1 MKFFAS
7 LAILSLFATV
17 RAQTIAPANN
27 DAIQRELTTIATALK
42 VPALG
47 GAIVHSDGQISTFV
61 TGVRESGSDV
71 AATVTD
77 QWHLGSCTKAMTAM
91 LVALLVERGDLTWDR
106 PLAFA
111 AEPRRAN
118 GCGLRT
124 THAGRITR
132 ASRWAAKH
140 DRPRRRPAGR
150 ERTRRH
156 RSGATQRTLPP
167 HPQPKAP
174 TPPRQA
180 FVYSNAGFIVAGHI
194 AEVATGKSFETLLRE
209 LLFVPLDMQSA
220 GFGAPGT
227 NNNLDQ
233 PRGHDAAGKP
243 VQPRPNGDNVPLL
256 GPAGT
261 VHASLADWG
270 KFLRLHLLG
279 DAADV
284 QVGAITLHR
293 ETIARLHTAW
303 DDANPYAYGFSM
315 PHRDWARG
323 LHTVLTHS
331 GSNTMWFCV
340 CWLDP
345 SSGFGVLAVAN
356 SAGHDALEACDRVS
370 GLLLNNWLA
379 RRKLAEQAKP
389 AEAMP
394 AVTPAFLAPLRHPR
408 TAASSRHFPRSEHP
422 DDVALVVDVDPRT
435 TRDFAEARHRHD
447 LASQRVNEP
456 GTDRNARIAHLETIA
471 SRPAL
476 QRCVV
481 R

>member
-1 MKFFAS
+1 
-7 LAILSLFATV
+7 LCRRILS
-17 RAQTIAPANN
+17 QKP
-27 DAIQRELTTIATALK
+27 
-42 VPALG
+42 
-47 GAIVHSDGQISTFV
+47 
-61 TGVRESGSDV
+61 
-71 AATVTD
+71 
-77 QWHLGSCTKAMTAM
+77 
-91 LVALLVERGDLTWDR
+91 
-106 PLAFA
+106 
-111 AEPRRAN
+111 
-118 GCGLRT
+118 
-124 THAGRITR
+124 
-132 ASRWAAKH
+132 
-140 DRPRRRPAGR
+140 
-150 ERTRRH
+150 
-156 RSGATQRTLPP
+156 
-167 HPQPKAP
+167 P

-303 DDANPYAYGFSM
+303 DDAKNPYAYGFSM

-356 SAGHDALEACDRVS
+356 SAGHDAIEACDRVS

-394 AVTPAFLAPLRHPR
+394 AVTPAFPR
-408 TAASSRHFPRSEHP
+408 AITP
-422 DDVALVVDVDPRT
+422 
-435 TRDFAEARHRHD
+435 
-447 LASQRVNEP
+447 
-456 GTDRNARIAHLETIA
+456 
-471 SRPAL
+471 PANGGK
-476 QRCVV
+476 
-481 R
+481 

>member
-27 DAIQRELTTIATALK
+27 DAIQRELTTIASALK

-106 PLAFA
+106 PLAFLLPNLGAPMDADYARLTLVELLAHRAGLPSMTGPDEDLRA
-111 AEPRRAN
+111 ASELVGTEVEQRSALCRRI
-118 GCGLRT
+118 L
-124 THAGRITR
+124 
-132 ASRWAAKH
+132 SQK
-140 DRPRRRPAGR
+140 P
-150 ERTRRH
+150 
-156 RSGATQRTLPP
+156 
-167 HPQPKAP
+167 P

-303 DDANPYAYGFSM
+303 DDAKNPYAYGFSM

-394 AVTPAFLAPLRHPR
+394 AVTPAFPR
-408 TAASSRHFPRSEHP
+408 AITP
-422 DDVALVVDVDPRT
+422 
-435 TRDFAEARHRHD
+435 
-447 LASQRVNEP
+447 
-456 GTDRNARIAHLETIA
+456 
-471 SRPAL
+471 PANGGK
-476 QRCVV
+476 
-481 R
+481 